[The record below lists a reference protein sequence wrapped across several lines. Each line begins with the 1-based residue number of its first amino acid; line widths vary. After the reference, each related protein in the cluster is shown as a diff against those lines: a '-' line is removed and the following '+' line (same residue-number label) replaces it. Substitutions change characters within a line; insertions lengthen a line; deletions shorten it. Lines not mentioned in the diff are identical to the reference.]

1 MIEFTRCP
9 KCTTLYELE
18 GVNLS
23 ASSGWVQCGEC
34 DRKFKAASHAIEP
47 DELSFTVSNYS
58 MEKSME
64 MAGAVS
70 EGDVENSMQIIEEVV
85 EVSEASAPNIS
96 EAQDTETIAARKP
109 EKSKAPEVSE
119 TLRPKAPVSQNFE
132 RQQLSEQLQ
141 DRDSEFMEHTIIL
154 PDELSEDEDFEDIFN
169 SFSDDIFS
177 PELIDEEEL
186 EDDGKRVKS
195 TYADLHSEF
204 SEEEIIVDSD
214 FSEKTILDEELESS
228 TTTATITET
237 SSEEVEYKTYEVDP
251 SGSFPALLSMVASF
265 IVMASLIAIFALQ
278 VHGRGTY
285 QWIPQKNYD
294 GLLSRA
300 PFLSELE
307 KTQTNLSA
315 IHLASTRMEVSAEDS
330 ESRVITLQLINRSYS
345 NQAYPDF
352 QLEFTDA
359 KGDTIARRI
368 VLPSIYL
375 EKGHLGLLESREA
388 KIVLLNLKSLPIG
401 AVGYQIKVV
410 QQNS

>member
-47 DELSFTVSNYS
+47 DELSFSVSNYS
-58 MEKSME
+58 MEKSMK
-64 MAGAVS
+64 MDGAVS
-70 EGDVENSMQIIEEVV
+70 EDDVESSMHITQEV
-85 EVSEASAPNIS
+85 
-96 EAQDTETIAARKP
+96 
-109 EKSKAPEVSE
+109 EKVPEVSE
-119 TLRPKAPVSQNFE
+119 KLDIKESDLVERNEDPSSKATRPKKPISNDFE

-141 DRDSEFMEHTIIL
+141 DRDSEFMEHTIVL
-154 PDELSEDEDFEDIFN
+154 PDELSEDEDFENIFN

-177 PELIDEEEL
+177 PELIDEEDV

-204 SEEEIIVDSD
+204 SEEEIIVDPG
-214 FSEKTILDEELESS
+214 FSEKTILEEELESS
-228 TTTATITET
+228 TVTTTLTET
-237 SSEEVEYKTYEVDP
+237 NDEVEYKTYDVDP
-251 SGSFPALLSMVASF
+251 SGRVVSLVSMTASF
-265 IVMASLIAIFALQ
+265 LVMAGLIAIFALQ
-278 VHGRGTY
+278 IHGRGTY

-300 PFLSELE
+300 PFLSKLE

-315 IHLASTRMEVSAEDS
+315 IHLASTRMEVNAENPDA
-330 ESRVITLQLINRSYS
+330 RVITLQLINRSYS

-359 KGDTIARRI
+359 KGDTIARKI
-368 VLPSIYL
+368 VLPSLYL
-375 EKGHLGLLESREA
+375 EQGHLGLLESREA
-388 KIVLLNLKSLPIG
+388 KIILLNLKSLPVG